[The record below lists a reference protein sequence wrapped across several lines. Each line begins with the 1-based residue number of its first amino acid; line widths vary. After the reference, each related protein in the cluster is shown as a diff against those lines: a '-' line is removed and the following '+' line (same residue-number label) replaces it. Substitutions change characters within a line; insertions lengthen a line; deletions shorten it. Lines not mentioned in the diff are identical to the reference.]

1 LSISVSQDRVF
12 EKGPRVFKNSDR
24 NALEAALQAKEQTSG
39 LVLDVFLF
47 GNDTQEKI
55 LREALALGADQAHL
69 VQEASLPS
77 HSAGISWALCYL
89 LKEAGPFDIVFMG
102 GPSEDPPSSQIE
114 FRLSEALSIPLI
126 WNTDFSGIE
135 GKRIKYLAGGENLS
149 SEVPLLMTVR
159 KDSNTPRI
167 PNVMKII
174 KAARA
179 PLVKWNLKEALE
191 KSGVQLKGETLVRSV
206 LTGK

>member
-1 LSISVSQDRVF
+1 MSVSVSQDRVF
-12 EKGPRVFKNSDR
+12 EKGPRVFKASDR
-24 NALEAALQAKEQTSG
+24 NALEAALMAKEQTAG

-69 VQEASLPS
+69 VQEASVPS

-89 LKEAGPFDIVFMG
+89 LRETGPFDIVFMG
-102 GPSEDPPSSQIE
+102 GPCEDPPSSQIE

-126 WNTDFSGIE
+126 WNVDFFGIE
-135 GKRIKYLAGGENLS
+135 GKKITYLARGEKLS
-149 SEVPLLMTVR
+149 AEAPLLMTVR
-159 KDSNTPRI
+159 KDSNSPRI
-167 PNVMKII
+167 PNVMKIM
-174 KAARA
+174 KAARS
-179 PLVKWNLKEALE
+179 PLVKWDLKEAIE
-191 KSGVQLKGETLVRSV
+191 KSGVQLKGEALVRAV